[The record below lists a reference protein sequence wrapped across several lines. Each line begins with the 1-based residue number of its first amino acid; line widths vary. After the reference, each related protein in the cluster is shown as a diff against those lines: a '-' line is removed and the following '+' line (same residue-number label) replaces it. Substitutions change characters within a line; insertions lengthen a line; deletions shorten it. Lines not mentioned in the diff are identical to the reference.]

1 MTLLPALTAALLF
14 AATAAQAASTAPA
27 VREAWSRET
36 PPVARNGVV
45 YFHLHG
51 GAADDELLGVESPAA
66 AVTEI
71 HEMKHEGGAMQMRR
85 VPSLPVKAGSGTDFA
100 PGGLH
105 LMLINLKQPLVAGAK
120 VPFTLTF
127 RKAGKVE
134 GEAVVRPLAAAAPA
148 SATQDKKPAAAHQH

>member
-1 MTLLPALTAALLF
+1 MKLLHSLTTVLLF
-14 AATAAQAASTAPA
+14 AATAVQAADSAPA
-27 VREAWSRET
+27 ASDAWSRET

-51 GAADDELLGVESPAA
+51 GAADDELLGAESPVA

-71 HEMKHEGGAMQMRR
+71 HEMKHEDGVMQMRR
-85 VPSLPVKAGSGTDFA
+85 VLSLPVKAGSGTEFA

-105 LMLINLKQPLVAGAK
+105 LMLINLTQPLAAGAK

-127 RKAGKVE
+127 RKAGKVQ
-134 GEAVVRPLAAAAPA
+134 GEALVRPLAATAPPAA
-148 SATQDKKPAAAHQH
+148 DKKPAHAHSH